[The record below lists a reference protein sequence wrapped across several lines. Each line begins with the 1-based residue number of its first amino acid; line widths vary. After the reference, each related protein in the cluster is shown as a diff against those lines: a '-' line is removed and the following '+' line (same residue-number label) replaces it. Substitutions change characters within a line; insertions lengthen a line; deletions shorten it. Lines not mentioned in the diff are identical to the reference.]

1 MNLCTF
7 IINLKAIGPVS
18 KLKKINMQFI
28 LLAYDG
34 TDSAALD
41 RRLSVRQEHLD
52 KIGKLK
58 TNREFLFGGAILDDE
73 GKMIG
78 SMVLYEFPD
87 RATLDERLKDE
98 PYITEGVWKKI
109 EIHPFRLAKIE

>member
-1 MNLCTF
+1 
-7 IINLKAIGPVS
+7 
-18 KLKKINMQFI
+18 MQFL

-34 TDSAALD
+34 TDFSAQE

-52 KIGKLK
+52 KISKLK
-58 TNREFLFGGAILDDE
+58 RSGEFLFGGAILDDE

-78 SMVLYEFPD
+78 SMILYEFPD

-98 PYITEGVWKKI
+98 PYFTRGVWGKI
-109 EIHPFRLAKIE
+109 EIKPFRLAKID